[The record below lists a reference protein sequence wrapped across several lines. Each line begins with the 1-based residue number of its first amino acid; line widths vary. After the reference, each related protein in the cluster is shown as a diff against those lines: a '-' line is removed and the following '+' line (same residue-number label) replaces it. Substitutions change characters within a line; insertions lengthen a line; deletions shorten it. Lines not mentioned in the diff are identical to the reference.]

1 MRRLILLFSLT
12 FIGALSAN
20 AQELGVRFGNV
31 TGGDVA
37 VDAIFS
43 AGEFSRIHADV
54 SFGNDIVGIDA
65 LWDFLYRP
73 FEAEGETF
81 FWYVGAGPFLG
92 IGDDFSLG
100 AAGEIGVEYHF
111 TGAPLA
117 IGIDWRPGLRIVDD
131 TDFSV
136 EGFGLNLRYVFG
148 K

>member
-1 MRRLILLFSLT
+1 MKRIIIVCGLILTGFL
-12 FIGALSAN
+12 GAN

-37 VDAIFS
+37 LDAMFS
-43 AGEFSRIHADV
+43 AGEFSRIHANV
-54 SFGNDIVGIDA
+54 SFGNDVVGIDA
-65 LWDFLYRP
+65 LWDFLYNS

-111 TGAPLA
+111 GGAPIA
-117 IGIDWRPGLRIVDD
+117 IGIDWRPALRIVDN
-131 TDFSV
+131 TGFSV